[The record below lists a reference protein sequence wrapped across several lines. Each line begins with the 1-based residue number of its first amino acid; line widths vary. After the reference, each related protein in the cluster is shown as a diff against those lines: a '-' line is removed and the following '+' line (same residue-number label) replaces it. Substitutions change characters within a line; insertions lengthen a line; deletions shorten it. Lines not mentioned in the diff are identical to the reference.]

1 MKNILSYIAVI
12 FGSILAS
19 FSVAC
24 ILLPNDTI
32 DYGTAGLAILLS
44 KISGLSLTIC
54 IPVIIIP
61 FLAIGF
67 MFMEKSLFIKA
78 ITGSTVYTI
87 GITIFE
93 QLNIQITTEHFLS
106 VTFGGLFLGIGLAI
120 ILKFGGCIDGSEIL
134 ASVIVKKLYEKTNRN
149 YNMTFILLLFNG
161 IVYTLA
167 FFIIGKTAAALSLLV
182 YIIATIII
190 DTITNK
196 FEAIKEVRIITK
208 DYKPIVK
215 SIKDNLN
222 RTCTIINSKGAI
234 DGENKMILCFM
245 SYFELHK
252 LREIM
257 KEFNGTFYTVS
268 TIDEMIK

>member
-134 ASVIVKKLYEKTNRN
+134 ASVIVKKLYEKTNKN

-182 YIIATIII
+182 YIVATIII

-208 DYKPIVK
+208 DYTPIVK

-222 RTCTIINSKGAI
+222 RTCTIIDSKGAI